1 MLLYALISNVQIFHW
16 GWISAVVAAQ
26 FRLPISAYVLDGQ
39 YFLHRSPLSPSPRL
53 DVDLC
58 LIGCSSTPVKPAHT
72 SKDEG
77 GLDEDADRTLLSTP
91 PRDIHAHILSPSAR
105 SKSETADFVT
115 RDCPEI
121 DLRAVS
127 RSRQTSTQPRRRLVV
142 QSQHEVD
149 ELHEERTLVYR
160 YVRIHSVELQR
171 CKVYPIVMNSKTT
184 ATRLSGYSPARL
196 R

>member
-1 MLLYALISNVQIFHW
+1 MDLS
-16 GWISAVVAAQ
+16 G
-26 FRLPISAYVLDGQ
+26 G
-39 YFLHRSPLSPSPRL
+39 RSPVPPAYLLIRARRSGFRPWSFTTHDTNVCIIGYSSAPSKTGQVRE
-53 DVDLC
+53 DEEDL
-58 LIGCSSTPVKPAHT
+58 H
-72 SKDEG
+72 
-77 GLDEDADRTLLSTP
+77 EDADRTLLSTP
-91 PRDIHAHILSPSAR
+91 PRDIHAHTLSPSVR
-105 SKSETADFVT
+105 SKSETVDFAA